1 MGADIRTGAHD
12 CYERLVIELQPGP
25 APTPGGM
32 PGYWVRYATG
42 PVALGQTDDQ
52 FVHLAGNAVLLVT
65 MSSWMST
72 YDEQARPVGYS
83 GPTDIHPTN
92 VRTIKELYLIDNWEG
107 VATWAVGLDRLRNFT
122 VSTLTNPDRLV
133 IDLAR

>member
-1 MGADIRTGAHD
+1 MT
-12 CYERLVIELQPGP
+12 
-25 APTPGGM
+25 
-32 PGYWVRYATG
+32 
-42 PVALGQTDDQ
+42 LGQTDDQ

-92 VRTIKELYLIDNWEG
+92 VHTIKELYLIDNWEG
-107 VATWAVGLDRLRNFT
+107 VATWVVGLDRQRNFT

-133 IDLAR
+133 IDLAL